1 LTRPGSSGERPR
13 KISDEKVGKVTR
25 PLQALVA
32 VSLAL
37 VLTLSWNGCLRS
49 EHAIRT
55 ELVHIHTEDRV
66 SLAGLL
72 RQPEQG
78 GSRAGVVM
86 VHGYG
91 GNFYSGVMSFLPQA
105 LAARGVTTLA
115 VNMRDHDLG
124 PKGNLFEES
133 RLDIAA
139 AVNELARRGARPLF
153 LYGHSMGTNRVLYY
167 LAATGDPRV
176 TGVILTG
183 PPGNLFDWNVKMF
196 GRDRASRVLREAQD
210 QVAAGRGNQW
220 MLVDLGPLGKALY
233 TANHVVSLRGPQTL
247 SDPFKNVAQITRPVL
262 IVHGL
267 ADRLADPAVAD
278 EIRRDAPAPERIAV
292 SLIPGADHSF
302 HGHEKALEEVI
313 STWLLRQLAP

>member
-1 LTRPGSSGERPR
+1 
-13 KISDEKVGKVTR
+13 VTR
-25 PLQALVA
+25 TLKPLFAI
-32 VSLAL
+32 SLAL
-37 VLTLSWNGCLRS
+37 VLTLSWSAWARA

-55 ELVHIHTEDRV
+55 EFVQIQTEDGV

-72 RQPEQG
+72 RQPERG

-91 GNFYSGVMSFLPQA
+91 GNFYSDVMSFLPRA

-115 VNMRDHDLG
+115 VNMRDHDLD
-124 PKGNLFEES
+124 PKRNRFEES

-139 AVNELARRGARPLF
+139 AVNDLARRGPGPLF

-167 LAATGDPRV
+167 LAATRDPRV
-176 TGVILTG
+176 TAAILTG
-183 PPGNLFDWNVKMF
+183 LPGNLFEWNSRMF
-196 GRDRASRVLREAQD
+196 GRDHASRVLSEAQD
-210 QVAAGRGNQW
+210 LVAAGRGDQW
-220 MLVDLGPLGKALY
+220 LLVDLGPLGKALY

-247 SDPFKNVAQITRPVL
+247 SDPFKNMSQITRPAL

-267 ADRLADPAVAD
+267 ADPLADPAVAE
-278 EIRRDAPAPERIAV
+278 EIRRNAPQPEQVTV

-302 HGHEKALEEVI
+302 RGHEKALEEVI
-313 STWLLRQLAP
+313 STWLLRRLGP